1 MGKIEKGIK
10 CSIVTCEKTAIRS
23 LPASKIDLLGVKVK
37 CEKRAYLCEAHYKDF
52 KKKSKDNRQIEKWR
66 WNA

>member
-10 CSIVTCEKTAIRS
+10 CSIVDCKNTAMRSVSANKVESSGFKVDCIRN
-23 LPASKIDLLGVKVK
+23 
-37 CEKRAYLCEAHYKDF
+37 AYLCEDHYKEF
-52 KKKSKDNRQIEKWR
+52 KKKNKDTRRVEKWR